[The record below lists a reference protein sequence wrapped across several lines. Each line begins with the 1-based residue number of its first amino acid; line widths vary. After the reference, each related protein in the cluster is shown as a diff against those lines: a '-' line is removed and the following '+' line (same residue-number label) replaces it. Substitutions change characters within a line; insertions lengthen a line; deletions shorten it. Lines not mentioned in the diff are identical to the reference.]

1 MMMAALGSISARMIV
16 AITLVAAGSCAA
28 LALFSVWQQQATVQT
43 ALDREAHD
51 DYANILAALDA
62 ETRTTMV
69 VSNALASMQSVKD
82 AVRARDRAATIAV
95 MKDALA
101 MIAPRGIELITVQ
114 IPPAV
119 ALARV
124 HKPAAFGDD
133 VSARR
138 KMVLQSFET
147 RKPIGGIEVG
157 LDVLNV
163 FATTPII
170 DGNDLL
176 GLIDVG
182 APFGKTFVDTMKS
195 RFGIDVAI
203 HQLDGQIVKTLAST
217 LTGTATDAAAVR
229 RALSGET
236 VIQQGELGGRP
247 IAATFG
253 PIKSFSGTPVAVVE
267 IVRDATA
274 YRDLSRNAMTWLML
288 AAAGAL
294 LLAGAI
300 AVWLGRGMAKPI
312 RALETAMRDIS
323 SGKREIVVPG
333 AGRRDEI
340 GSMAKAVEIFK
351 DGLIESDRLR
361 ANQEERRAAA
371 GLERRNMMA
380 ALATRFETGV
390 GSVVEAVGSAA
401 TELRTTAQSMA
412 ATADQ
417 ATRQTATVA
426 AASEEA
432 TQSAQAVAAAVEEL
446 NASIGEIAQQVNQS
460 ARIAGAAV
468 NQANSANTEVQ
479 SLAQAAQKIGDVV
492 KLISEIAAQT
502 NLLALNAT
510 IEAAR
515 AGEAG
520 RGFAVVASEVKALA
534 SQTSKATDEISAQVS
549 AIQGA
554 TQSSVEAIA
563 GITATIAQVSEIAS
577 AISAA
582 VEEQGAATQE
592 IARNVAEAA
601 RGTGEVSENIAGVND
616 AARETGVAATH
627 VVESAAEL
635 SRNGE
640 TLKTQVDAFLRE
652 VRAA

>member
-1 MMMAALGSISARMIV
+1 MMMAGLGSISARMIV
-16 AITLVAAGSCAA
+16 AITLVAAGSSAA
-28 LALFSVWQQQATVQT
+28 LAVFSIWQQQATVQT
-43 ALDREAHD
+43 ALDRESHD
-51 DYANILAALDA
+51 DYANIVAALDA

-82 AVRARDRAATIAV
+82 AVRSRDRAATIAV

-101 MIAPRGIELITVQ
+101 MMTPRGIELITVQ
-114 IPPAV
+114 IPPAI

-124 HKPAAFGDD
+124 HKPTAFGDD

-147 RKPIGGIEVG
+147 RKPIGGIESG

-203 HQLDGQIVKTLAST
+203 HQFDGQSVKTLAST
-217 LTGTATDAAAVR
+217 LTGTGTDLAAIR
-229 RALSGET
+229 RAIAGET
-236 VIQQGELGGRP
+236 VIQQGEAGGRP
-247 IAATFG
+247 IANTFG

-333 AGRRDEI
+333 AGRKDEI

-351 DGLIESDRLR
+351 EGLIESDRLR
-361 ANQEERRAAA
+361 ATQEEQRAAA

-401 TELRTTAQSMA
+401 TELRTTAESMA

-417 ATRQTATVA
+417 ATRQTTTVA
-426 AASEEA
+426 TASEEA

-468 NQANSANTEVQ
+468 TQANGANTEVQ

-534 SQTSKATDEISAQVS
+534 SQTSKATDEISAQVG

-563 GITATIAQVSEIAS
+563 GITTTISQVSEIAS

-582 VEEQGAATQE
+582 VEQQGAATQE

-601 RGTGEVSENIAGVND
+601 RGTGEVSENIAGVNE
-616 AARETGVAATH
+616 AARQTGVAATH